1 MKKVYK
7 HFPVAGIAYYEALFA
22 IEQIKVGDKLE
33 LKPED
38 NIHDENAVEIY
49 YKEKKLGYIPKNR
62 NYSISVILR
71 QGWDIFDA
79 YVQRV
84 DREALSIDVALFV
97 KEKS

>member
-1 MKKVYK
+1 MKVYK
-7 HFPVAGIAYYEALFA
+7 NFYIAGIVYYEALFA

>member
-22 IEQIKVGDKLE
+22 IEQIKVGEKLE

-38 NIHDENAVEIY
+38 NIYDEYAVEVY
-49 YKEKKLGYIPKNR
+49 YKERKLGYIPKNS

-71 QGWDIFDA
+71 QGWQIFEA

-97 KEKS
+97 KEAK

>member
-7 HFPVAGIAYYEALFA
+7 HFSIAGIAYYEALFA

-33 LKPED
+33 LKAED
-38 NIHDENAVEIY
+38 NIYDEHAIEIY
-49 YKEKKLGYIPKNR
+49 YREKKLGYIPKNS

-71 QGWDIFDA
+71 QGWQIFEA

-84 DREALSIDVALFV
+84 DREALSIDVAVFV
-97 KEKS
+97 KVIK